1 MRRLLITGS
10 VLALVVASFFF
21 VPALLNGRPGP
32 SGAVALAGQVSTE
45 QAITDSGQ
53 TAIKQAIAAVGPAVV
68 RIDVTGTA
76 TSSSPF
82 SDVFNDPFFR
92 RFFGNP
98 ETPQQQEETRS
109 LGSGV
114 VISHGGESLVLTNAH
129 VVDGARTIRVT
140 SPDGRAWDATV
151 VGSDAQIDVAVLR
164 LTGDASSL
172 PTAELGDSSTL
183 EIGDWLIA
191 IGNPIGLSYTV
202 TLGIASALERD
213 IEKPSGVGTYQ
224 NLIQTDAAI
233 NPGNSGGPLV
243 NAQGKV
249 IGINTV
255 IARESSTGVTIEGI
269 NFAIPINAVE
279 EILGQLV
286 STGKVTRAWLGVTIQ
301 NITPAL
307 EEQFGVKAGEGVI
320 VSDVIEASP
329 AAAAG
334 VEQGDVITHVDD
346 VAIGSTDDLIAAIAP
361 RGIGTV
367 VDLTVVRS
375 QATLHVKVTLAERP
389 SEEQLYSEGT
399 ASPRA
404 GSPTEAAQKFGL
416 TVGPI
421 TPSIAQRLGLH
432 SSQGVVI
439 MGAAAG
445 SRAYWAGLQEGD
457 VILELNRDPL
467 TSVEEWNRI
476 VSQAPDDA
484 NVVFTILRGGR
495 QLYVPLP

>member
-1 MRRLLITGS
+1 MRKLLITGS

-21 VPALLNGRPGP
+21 VPALLNGRAGP

-98 ETPQQQEETRS
+98 GTPKQEERRS

-114 VISHGGESLVLTNAH
+114 VISYSGESLVLTNAH

-164 LTGDASSL
+164 LTGDATSL
-172 PTAELGDSSTL
+172 PTAELGDSTTL

-202 TLGIASALERD
+202 TLGIASALDRD

-249 IGINTV
+249 IGIAKLIPS
-255 IARESSTGVTIEGI
+255 IA
-269 NFAIPINAVE
+269 
-279 EILGQLV
+279 
-286 STGKVTRAWLGVTIQ
+286 
-301 NITPAL
+301 TP
-307 EEQFGVKAGEGVI
+307 
-320 VSDVIEASP
+320 
-329 AAAAG
+329 
-334 VEQGDVITHVDD
+334 VDD
-346 VAIGSTDDLIAAIAP
+346 SRAITVLIPTTLPWALTSGPPLFPGLIAA
-361 RGIGTV
+361 
-367 VDLTVVRS
+367 
-375 QATLHVKVTLAERP
+375 
-389 SEEQLYSEGT
+389 
-399 ASPRA
+399 
-404 GSPTEAAQKFGL
+404 
-416 TVGPI
+416 
-421 TPSIAQRLGLH
+421 
-432 SSQGVVI
+432 
-439 MGAAAG
+439 
-445 SRAYWAGLQEGD
+445 
-457 VILELNRDPL
+457 
-467 TSVEEWNRI
+467 SVWIR
-476 VSQAPDDA
+476 
-484 NVVFTILRGGR
+484 F
-495 QLYVPLP
+495 

>member
-1 MRRLLITGS
+1 MRRLWITGT
-10 VLALVVASFFF
+10 VLALVVASFVFI
-21 VPALLNGRPGP
+21 PALLSGHAGS
-32 SGAVALAGQVSTE
+32 SGAVALAGQASTE

-53 TAIKQAIAAVGPAVV
+53 AAIKQAIAAAGPAVV

-76 TSSSPF
+76 TSSSPL

-98 ETPQQQEETRS
+98 ETPQQEETRS

-114 VISHGGESLVLTNAH
+114 VISYSGEILVLTNAH
-129 VVDGARTIRVT
+129 VVDGAKTIRVT
-140 SPDGRAWDATV
+140 SPDGHAWDATV

-202 TLGIASALERD
+202 TLGIASALDRD

-249 IGINTV
+249 VGINTV
-255 IARESSTGVTIEGI
+255 IARESSTGVAIEGI
-269 NFAIPINAVE
+269 NFAIPINAVK

-307 EEQFGVKAGEGVI
+307 EGQFGVKTGEGVI
-320 VSDVIEASP
+320 VSDVIDSSP

-334 VEQGDVITHVDD
+334 VERGDVIAHVDD
-346 VAIGSTDDLIAAIAP
+346 VAIGSTDDLIATIAP

-367 VDLTVVRS
+367 VDLTIIRS

-389 SEEQLYSEGT
+389 SEEELYGEET
-399 ASPRA
+399 TSPRA
-404 GSPTEAAQKFGL
+404 GSPAEAAQKFGL

-432 SSQGVVI
+432 STQGVVI
-439 MGAAAG
+439 MGVAAG

-457 VILELNRDPL
+457 VLLEISRDPVP
-467 TSVEEWNRI
+467 SVEEWDRI

-484 NVVFTILRGGR
+484 DVVFTILRSGR